1 VTERDEADASKSN
14 NSTLRSLNVSPTHCI
29 RSRAAPAEHLTRIT
43 MFGWLR
49 RNIEFVIFLTSAL
62 VLVFGYGIA
71 VGKYRLFPHDMLNTA
86 FDSARD
92 WRENWRHF
100 LNLQSKWLKP
110 TARTERISW
119 RDPARSWPGYTFFS
133 GFHNGIPSV
142 FLITMEGEVVHEWP
156 FSIDEMWEVADMPGE
171 PAAKIELG
179 IHGAV
184 LLPDGDVVMNVAG
197 GAFTRI
203 DRCGNY
209 EYAIDVDAHHSVD
222 VLPDGRALTTGQW
235 QQTEPRTD
243 RPRLWPG
250 PNGTY
255 DDDTVALIS
264 PEGELLEERSIID
277 LLYESDFGGMLFLG
291 NDSNYRSDVEDPLH
305 ANDVEYLTPEM
316 AGAFPML
323 EAGDLMV
330 SLRNL
335 ATVAVLDGRTW
346 RVKWSMTG
354 PFFGHHDPDFLP
366 NGNILLYDNRLTG
379 NQPQLGYSRV
389 LEIDART
396 REIVWEYV
404 GTDEDPMYSSLGGK
418 VQLLPNG
425 NVLAVEP
432 QGGRIIEIARNNGDD
447 VVWEFVN
454 LQEDGL
460 AGMVFDG
467 LRFAEDELDFVGK
480 PCP

>member
-1 VTERDEADASKSN
+1 
-14 NSTLRSLNVSPTHCI
+14 
-29 RSRAAPAEHLTRIT
+29 

-49 RNIEFVIFLTSAL
+49 RNIEIVIFLTGAM

-71 VGKYRLFPHDMLNTA
+71 VGKYRIFPHTIINA
-86 FDSARD
+86 AADSARD
-92 WRENWRHF
+92 WAENWRHF
-100 LNLQSKWLKP
+100 LGLQSKWLEP

-119 RDPARSWPGYTFFS
+119 RDPARSWPGYTFFT
-133 GFHNGIPSV
+133 GFHNGVPGA
-142 FLITMEGEVVHEWP
+142 FLMTMEGEVVHEWP
-156 FSIDEMWEVADMPGE
+156 FSLDEMWEVAGLPGE
-171 PAAKIELG
+171 PVARMEIG

-184 LLPDGDVVMNVAG
+184 LLPHGDVVMNVAG

-209 EYAIDVDAHHSVD
+209 VYAIDIDAHHSVD
-222 VLPDGRALTTGQW
+222 VLPDGSALTTGQW
-235 QQTEPRTD
+235 IETERRPD

-255 DDDTVALIS
+255 QDDTIALIS
-264 PEGELLEERSIID
+264 PKGALLEQHSIID
-277 LLYESDFGGMLFLG
+277 LLYESDLGGMLFLG
-291 NDSNYRSDVEDPLH
+291 NGSSYRSEVEDPLH
-305 ANDVEYLTPEM
+305 TNDVEYLTAEL
-316 AGAFPML
+316 AAAFPMF

-330 SLRNL
+330 SMRNL
-335 ATVAVLDGRTW
+335 ATVAVLDGETR
-346 RVKWSMTG
+346 RMKWSITG
-354 PFFGHHDPDFLP
+354 PFFGQHDPDFLP

-379 NQPQLGYSRV
+379 DRPELGYSRV
-389 LEIDART
+389 LENDPKT
-396 REIVWEYV
+396 REIVWDYV

-432 QGGRIIEIARNNGDD
+432 QGGRIVEIARNNGDD
-447 VVWEFVN
+447 IVWQFVN
-454 LQEDGL
+454 LQEPGM

-467 LRFAEDELDFVGK
+467 LRFAEDELEFVGK